1 VSGRDIRAWCEAC
14 PLPVYASAEYDE
26 ITLAHT
32 CNQTTSKLRW
42 EWTKPATRTA
52 AAKNGDPDGG

>member
-1 VSGRDIRAWCEAC
+1 
-14 PLPVYASAEYDE
+14 VYASAEYDE

-52 AAKNGDPDGG
+52 AAKRGEP